1 MLTYKVLVLRIWC
14 LPRALESEYMRTDEG
29 ELCEILLLTL
39 GSELLAATF
48 GETSPAAS
56 RNERLTQILAGEW
69 ASQLW

>member
-1 MLTYKVLVLRIWC
+1 
-14 LPRALESEYMRTDEG
+14 MRTDEG
-29 ELCEILLLTL
+29 ELCEILCVTL

-69 ASQLW
+69 ASRLW